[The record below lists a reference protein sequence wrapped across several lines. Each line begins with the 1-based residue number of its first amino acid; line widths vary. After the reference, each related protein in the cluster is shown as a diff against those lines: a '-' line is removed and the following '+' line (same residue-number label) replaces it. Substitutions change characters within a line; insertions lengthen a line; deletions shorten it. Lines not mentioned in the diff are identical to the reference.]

1 MTGGAPLGTIGPE
14 GSREDSAHVV
24 TSCRPAYA
32 TVASPNTRR
41 PLPGRCGGDLLI
53 AHPARDERGALQ
65 LMRAQRAPTYGAV
78 AFAPIPGASCPAA
91 AAISLLHPARGP
103 TPRRLAPC
111 PFASAPAAAL
121 RALTTSVPGG
131 QAASPLR
138 APHPMSEP
146 RRHTRPPPQKYLD
159 ARR

>member
-53 AHPARDERGALQ
+53 AHPARDERGDLQ

-91 AAISLLHPARGP
+91 SPRALSLLRPS
-103 TPRRLAPC
+103 
-111 PFASAPAAAL
+111 ASAPAAAL

-159 ARR
+159 ARRTHVLHFRP